1 MFLFLVLLLL
11 GFVSWC
17 VLCVCARVFV
27 FVFVLLLMCVC
38 FFCLRCT
45 STTVMTSFLQIVL
58 ARLGISFKDVVTE
71 NYMSRV
77 ELREPEL
84 IVANALD
91 SKYFSCVR
99 KQS

>member
-1 MFLFLVLLLL
+1 M
-11 GFVSWC
+11 C
-17 VLCVCARVFV
+17 VVCVRARVCVCVV
-27 FVFVLLLMCVC
+27 VDVCVC